1 MSFGKIMQSIAQ
13 DNIEAL
19 DSEFE
24 IEEVI
29 QLINKVDK
37 DIEWMKG
44 YKKYHADK
52 VSSRLDSLSG
62 RKEKLKSIIELT
74 LSNADKK
81 SLSFPGTGKVSIKE
95 NKGTWNILDEKK
107 LLDVLS
113 KELDEETYGN
123 IVQEQPAKIAKKDL
137 NKILN
142 TWEKVDKIPDSVR
155 REKTTNSVAVTFE
168 KTIKSIDDADIEV
181 AEGDANIEQYDSLD
195 VSKMTL

>member
-1 MSFGKIMQSIAQ
+1 
-13 DNIEAL
+13 
-19 DSEFE
+19 
-24 IEEVI
+24 
-29 QLINKVDK
+29 
-37 DIEWMKG
+37 
-44 YKKYHADK
+44 
-52 VSSRLDSLSG
+52 
-62 RKEKLKSIIELT
+62 
-74 LSNADKK
+74 
-81 SLSFPGTGKVSIKE
+81 
-95 NKGTWNILDEKK
+95 LDEKK